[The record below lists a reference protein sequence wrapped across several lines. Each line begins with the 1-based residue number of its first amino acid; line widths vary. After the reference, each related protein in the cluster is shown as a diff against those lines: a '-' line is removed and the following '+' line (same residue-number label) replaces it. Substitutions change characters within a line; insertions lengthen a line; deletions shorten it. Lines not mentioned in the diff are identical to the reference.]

1 MAPPSTGKK
10 VTPKKNMSL
19 VASGSKSSATSSNE
33 LMLEGGFSWDGKT
46 LRSLEDVVST
56 YRTLGETEQQVFLN
70 SSIEVLNHRI
80 SAVEEGFLGF
90 DDFLDKE
97 LQGKGIDR
105 EKFLQEYQGYA
116 NSVDLFRKNRDKKNE
131 CMKRLMQFTDGIRGT
146 LFRTHFMTD
155 ITANNALRGLGKIF
169 ETYQP
174 VAKAIQVLN
183 HFTVQEGMKKLQG
196 NKVRGRKFVGFSS
209 TIVHATIQTMKDDP
223 AWHDS
228 LALPDQTI
236 LNTLGLQQSQC
247 GLLIAKE
254 KMIYLAEYT
263 MNYFDDET
271 ERWEFVVPAAQK
283 MLPPPAELTNEENL
297 TRGPGPR
304 VESARDGEVPEHE
317 VPVTPETQTADH
329 HDPESSD
336 TDVFESP
343 SPEMPRTPRTPV
355 AKKLT
360 RGPGPRV
367 NTRDDMDS
375 EEDSPEE
382 ENSAVTN
389 VLEIF
394 DDTKKD
400 ISDIVQSFPED
411 LQKFVLKF
419 YESTMKRLRKEGRG
433 EVLLAQEG
441 TARAVKQ
448 IMKLHQDEFSAD
460 NIMQFFIDHKKLNG
474 DYYVLEEKS
483 EDSTTIVSM
492 ECCQVPLNIK
502 MILQHG
508 DRFKIVVTPE
518 MKTRLS
524 KFVVGMFEDF
534 NFDKFCALHERQYA
548 QYCGLATTGLNN
560 EDVSSNI
567 YKLCTAPDP
576 KLFLLHPGNHAIVAT
591 GNRMASQVKKD
602 VSLGFAKFKV
612 APEALKLFHDVAW
625 TPARY
630 DAILTSDRLTSF
642 RSKGFLN
649 MPKLFS
655 CAFLS
660 AVRTHGHGSRAKTSF
675 LTLAREELEMYRHHF
690 RVSDKKPA
698 PPSAFLHNMTHSLI
712 QQTLRMHHGLYL
724 GALLTRH
731 NSSHKLV
738 TYPEPAQ
745 FVGVDHHSKIVAT
758 RIDANTRFVRLTPG
772 PGSRVSPPDNRTID
786 YHVIPAAKQST
797 GQFAVWEKSHES
809 SILTPTRPKN
819 AQWISINLA
828 RSAVQ
833 RKELNTKQRTFLEE
847 YVSNETVPF
856 SVFTRQGTFVDLDSE
871 REPGKG
877 GFLTISNN
885 YTEVVGNEALEN
897 GVDLEDFLIEAISMK
912 RPRTAR
918 WSVTGESSA
927 KFRATLG
934 MTKGGPLSEA
944 LVGRRPWNDPLVVMM
959 VKDLFAKD
967 ITQLTTYLKKHEQ
980 ELFED
985 FANTWKM
992 IQQLEL
998 QLYGD
1003 KSWAKTKGTDD
1014 SIEADNMIDEVI
1026 LLEKYSTKKPRAKTP
1041 EMTPGPGPRL
1051 DLEKGKDKELVS
1063 VESPAASPS
1072 AAGDSPEDDNDD
1084 EDDDNDDATTQVSL
1098 PVSRSRHTTLASA
1111 RSTEAP
1117 ATPRPASSD
1126 TNSDAVRRSG
1136 RSAKRVLSGDGSP
1149 RPPKRTKE
1157 N

>member
-1 MAPPSTGKK
+1 MAPPTTSKK
-10 VTPKKNMSL
+10 ATPKKNMSV
-19 VASGSKSSATSSNE
+19 VASGSKSSSTTNNE
-33 LMLEGGFSWDGKT
+33 LMLEGGFSWDGKS

-131 CMKRLMQFTDGIRGT
+131 CMKRLMQFTDGTRGT

-174 VAKAIQVLN
+174 VARAIQVLN
-183 HFTVQEGMKKLQG
+183 HFTIQEGMKKLQG
-196 NKVRGRKFVGFSS
+196 NSVRGRRFVGFSS
-209 TIVHATIQTMKDDP
+209 TIVHSTIQTMKDNP
-223 AWHDS
+223 AWYDNF
-228 LALPDQTI
+228 ALPDQTV
-236 LNTLGLQQSQC
+236 LDTLGLQQSQC
-247 GLLIAKE
+247 GLLIVKE

-271 ERWEFVVPAAQK
+271 ERWEFVVPAAAK
-283 MLPPPAELTNEENL
+283 LLPPVAESTNEPDL

-304 VESARDGEVPEHE
+304 VEEARDEEVPEHE
-317 VPVTPETQTADH
+317 VPVTPEVQAEHQPDH
-329 HDPESSD
+329 PSSD
-336 TDVFESP
+336 SDEFESP

-355 AKKLT
+355 ASKSS

-367 NTRDDMDS
+367 SAGDDMDS
-375 EEDSPEE
+375 EEDLSDEE
-382 ENSAVTN
+382 GSTVTN

-400 ISDIVQSFPED
+400 IADIVQSFPEG
-411 LQKFVLKF
+411 LQKLVLKF
-419 YESTMKRLRKEGRG
+419 YESTMKRLKKEGRG

-448 IMKLHQDEFSAD
+448 IMKLQQDEFSAD
-460 NIMQFFIDHKKLNG
+460 NIMQFFIDHKKSKG
-474 DYYVLEEKS
+474 DYYVLEEKP
-483 EDSTTIVSM
+483 EDTTTMISI
-492 ECCQVPLNIK
+492 ECCQVPLNVK

-508 DRFKIVVTPE
+508 DRFKVTVTPE

-524 KFVVGMFEDF
+524 KFVIGMFGDYHFE
-534 NFDKFCALHERQYA
+534 KFCALHERQYA
-548 QYCGLATTGLNN
+548 LYCGLASTGITN
-560 EDVSSNI
+560 EEVSSNI
-567 YKLCTAPDP
+567 YKFCTAPDP

-591 GNRMASQVKKD
+591 GNRMANQVKKD
-602 VSLGFAKFKV
+602 VSLGFSKFRV
-612 APEALKLFHDVAW
+612 APEALKLFHDVSW

-630 DAILTSDRLTSF
+630 ETILTNDTLTSF

-660 AVRTHGHGSRAKTSF
+660 AVRTHGSGHRGKNSF

-690 RVSDKKPA
+690 RNSDKKLS

-731 NSSHKLV
+731 KSSHKLV
-738 TYPEPAQ
+738 AYPEPAQ
-745 FVGVDHHSKIVAT
+745 FVGIDHHSRIVAT
-758 RIDANTRFVRLTPG
+758 KIDANSRFVKSTPG
-772 PGSRVSPPDNRTID
+772 PGSRVNSPDSRTID
-786 YHVIPAAKQST
+786 YHVIPAARQST
-797 GQFAVWEKSHES
+797 GEFAVWEKSHES
-809 SILTPTRPKN
+809 STLTPHRPKN
-819 AQWISINLA
+819 SQWISLNLA
-828 RSAVQ
+828 RSAIQ
-833 RKELNTKQRTFLEE
+833 RKELNTKEKIVLEE
-847 YVSNETVPF
+847 YVSNDTTPF

-885 YTEVVGNEALEN
+885 YTEVVGNDSLEN
-897 GVDLEDFLIEAISMK
+897 GTNLEDFLIDSLSMK
-912 RPRTAR
+912 RPSIAR
-918 WSVTGESSA
+918 WGAAGESSA

-944 LVGRRPWNDPLVVMM
+944 LVGRRSWNDPLVVMA
-959 VKDLFAKD
+959 VKELFSKD
-967 ITQLTTYLKKHEQ
+967 VTQLTTYLKKHEQ

-985 FANTWKM
+985 FANTWKLV
-992 IQQLEL
+992 QQLEL

-1003 KSWAKTKGTDD
+1003 KSWAKTKGTKDD
-1014 SIEADNMIDEVI
+1014 IEADNMIDETI
-1026 LLEKYSTKKPRAKTP
+1026 LLEKYSTKKPRAKTTDT
-1041 EMTPGPGPRL
+1041 TPGPGPQL
-1051 DLEKGKDKELVS
+1051 ILNKGKSKEVLS
-1063 VESPAASPS
+1063 E
-1072 AAGDSPEDDNDD
+1072 E
-1084 EDDDNDDATTQVSL
+1084 L
-1098 PVSRSRHTTLASA
+1098 
-1111 RSTEAP
+1111 
-1117 ATPRPASSD
+1117 PASSPPQQK
-1126 TNSDAVRRSG
+1126 TLRRMTMMM
-1136 RSAKRVLSGDGSP
+1136 KRMTTMTPRHKSP
-1149 RPPKRTKE
+1149 SPTAEAIKLLWHLHETLKLPQHRDRTLPTPTV
-1157 N
+1157 NH